1 MPSGIYIPN
10 PRQKPTADEARASS
24 RSPARRSRLNLFP
37 RFDRHL
43 RPHGRKA

>member
-10 PRQKPTADEARASS
+10 PRQKPTADEVRASN
-24 RSPARRSRLNLFP
+24 RSHARSRLSLFP

>member
-10 PRQKPTADEARASS
+10 PRQKPTADETRASQAAK
-24 RSPARRSRLNLFP
+24 RSSKLSLFP

-43 RPHGRKA
+43 RPSGRKA